1 MHLFHEHLFQSAKS
15 WPNNMALGPQTSSE
29 QAISY
34 KELTARVDS
43 LAKGIVASFDTRS
56 KIAICASKSIDTI
69 IIMLACLRA
78 GMPYVPVDFRSP
90 IDRQLFVLKD
100 SGAKGLYMDGVT
112 VEQWRGWMGTL
123 PCRLITAASDERE
136 GPTSSAGRVTL
147 DDLITSGS
155 VNNGGGCHLPDLE
168 ANDIAYII
176 YTSGSTGD
184 PKGVVITYGNA
195 SAFVDW
201 GIGYFDLRPEDRV
214 AVHAPLH
221 FDLPIFDIYVSLAT
235 GAAAYL
241 IDDSVT
247 MFPEAVLDFLKDYD
261 ITVMYA
267 VPSALTSLANRS
279 SLKKGDLPYLR
290 LLLYAG
296 EEFHLANLKRL
307 MGKLPDTKVY
317 NLYGPVETNVVT
329 VFPVNGQLEQFD
341 RIPIGAPVDHAEILL
356 VDEVRTVIEEP
367 DVEGEILVHSPSV
380 TPGYLNRSGLTDK
393 HKESIDHNGKQ
404 LTYFRTGD
412 YGKWDE
418 NEILHFV
425 GRKDELIK
433 TRGFR
438 VELGE
443 IETLMYKN
451 PHVAEAAVIAE
462 PNSEYTNLI
471 IACVVLKIKD
481 SIDDVG
487 VINWCRKMLPTYM
500 VPQRVYFFD
509 QFPRTGTGKV
519 SKRRLGEIYNLDN

>member
-1 MHLFHEHLFQSAKS
+1 MHLFHEYLFQSARS
-15 WPNNMALGPQTSSE
+15 WPNNIALVPQVSSE

-34 KELTARVDS
+34 KELAVRVNS
-43 LAKGIVASFDTRS
+43 LAKGLVASFDASS
-56 KIAICASKSIDTI
+56 KIAIYASKSIDTI
-69 IIMLACLRA
+69 VIMLACLRA
-78 GMPYVPVDFRSP
+78 GMPYVPVDSRSP
-90 IDRQLFVLKD
+90 IDRQLFVLND
-100 SGAKGLYMDGVT
+100 SEAQGLYIDRAMVK
-112 VEQWRGWMGTL
+112 QWRDRTGTI
-123 PCRLITAASDERE
+123 PCRLITATSDERE
-136 GPTSSAGRVTL
+136 GLTPSVGRVTL
-147 DDLITSGS
+147 DELIEIGS
-155 VNNGGGCHLPDLE
+155 SNDGSGCHLPNLE
-168 ANDIAYII
+168 ADDIAYII

-195 SAFVDW
+195 SAFVNW
-201 GIGYFDLRPEDRV
+201 GIEYFCLQPEDRV

-221 FDLPIFDIYVSLAT
+221 FDLPVFDIYVSLAN

-241 IDDSVT
+241 IDDSTT

-261 ITVMYA
+261 ITVVYA

-296 EEFHLANLKRL
+296 EEFHIVNLKRL
-307 MGKLPDTKVY
+307 MNKLSDTKVY

-329 VFPVNGQLEQFD
+329 VFPVNGQLERFE
-341 RIPIGAPVDHAEILL
+341 RIPIGSPVEYAEILL
-356 VDEVRTVIEEP
+356 VDEERTVVEEP

-380 TPGYLNRSGLTDK
+380 TPGYLNRSDLTDK
-393 HKESIDHNGKQ
+393 HKESIVHNGKQ
-404 LTYFRTGD
+404 LVYFRTGD

-418 NEILHFV
+418 NRILHFV

-443 IETLMYKN
+443 VETLMHKN
-451 PHVAEAAVIAE
+451 PHIAEAAVIAE

-471 IACVVLKIKD
+471 IVCVVLKIKD

-487 VINWCRKMLPTYM
+487 VINWCRKMLPAYM
-500 VPQRVYFFD
+500 VPQRVYFLD

-519 SKRRLGEIYNLDN
+519 NKRRLGEIYNSDN